1 MFWLVRQIARRAP
14 GRLLLGAVAAALPV
28 ATLAATTLFIA
39 DSTRA
44 MTAVALQPVQV
55 EYRALATTLN
65 VDVDRVATQLR
76 GVQGV
81 RAVDVFGAA
90 NVVVTAPDASNRVSA
105 RLIAVEPA
113 YFTHHGWVRPQGD
126 VGNGALINGAIA
138 VSPGF
143 ERASQ
148 VRIDLA
154 GDFPPV
160 NLTLPVAGRI
170 DTRDAQTTWSAIPYG
185 EVQGD
190 VAEVPRMIVVD
201 YAAFQQAILPVALK
215 TLGPQTA
222 VTNPGLTD
230 LPQAS
235 VEAHVAVDHQA
246 YPSNPS
252 DAARWS
258 GQMRRVLE
266 RSAPGDIIAA
276 DNAAE
281 PLSEAAV
288 DATNAKILFILLGL
302 PGVLVSA
309 ALGIAAASALTES
322 HRREDAL
329 LRLRGASE
337 PQLVR
342 LAVQEGVVVTAIG
355 VVIGLLAAVLLV
367 SAVVRHVLWWTV
379 DLATA
384 IMIVIAA
391 AVAGALTT
399 ALRLVLLVRASRRP
413 SLISDR
419 RLLPGR
425 WAPRWLRGRL
435 DVVAVVVGLL
445 ILVGNFFAGGLRPN
459 PIEGQALALSF
470 YVLLAPLALWLGC
483 TLLIVRG
490 LLHYLRR
497 VTAPDAARPLTTW
510 PATAG
515 RWLGRRPAR
524 AAVALIMGA
533 LAVAFGTEVAAFVA
547 TYQTAKQDDAQ
558 VAAGS
563 ELRITPLTDPPAQ
576 LPDLSSS
583 VAAITAIRTVPA
595 RAGSDR
601 KTIMALDPAT
611 YEPATSPEP
620 MITDGGGVAD
630 LAGDPTG
637 VLLSQEIA
645 ADFEIGVG
653 DTFPVT
659 IYPDDLDLSQKL
671 SLHVVG
677 IYRAIPPADPPTEMV
692 MSIASIPPPVLA
704 PEFYLARPHAETSA
718 VDAATVLRQQLPASA
733 FTVTT
738 AQDRVRASQRS
749 LTALNLAGLSTIE
762 SAFAAL
768 IAALGVAVLGAF
780 LVMERRREFAILAT
794 IGTGN
799 RDMLVGTAVEGAA
812 AVLGSLVIG
821 IPVGLALALLAVRVL
836 GGFFVLPPPL
846 LSVPIVDITA
856 LVALVLL
863 TTGAAFFIA
872 LERLRRSNLA
882 GLLRES

>member
-1 MFWLVRQIARRAP
+1 
-14 GRLLLGAVAAALPV
+14 
-28 ATLAATTLFIA
+28 
-39 DSTRA
+39 
-44 MTAVALQPVQV
+44 
-55 EYRALATTLN
+55 
-65 VDVDRVATQLR
+65 
-76 GVQGV
+76 
-81 RAVDVFGAA
+81 
-90 NVVVTAPDASNRVSA
+90 
-105 RLIAVEPA
+105 
-113 YFTHHGWVRPQGD
+113 VRPQGD
-126 VGNGALINGAIA
+126 VGSGALINGAIA

-160 NLTLPVAGRI
+160 NLTLPVTGRI

-201 YAAFQQAILPVALK
+201 YAAFQRAILPVALK

-252 DAARWS
+252 DAERWS
-258 GQMRRVLE
+258 GRMRRVLE
-266 RSAPGDIIAA
+266 RRAPGDIIVA

-302 PGVLVSA
+302 PGVLVAA

-329 LRLRGASE
+329 LRLRGASDHE
-337 PQLVR
+337 LVR
-342 LAVQEGVVVTAIG
+342 LAAQEGIVVTAIG
-355 VVIGLLAAVLLV
+355 FVIGLLLAVVMV
-367 SAVVRHVLWWTV
+367 SAVVGHPLWWTV

-384 IMIVIAA
+384 VLIAIAA
-391 AVAGALTT
+391 GVAAALTT
-399 ALRLVLLVRASRRP
+399 TLRLVLLVRASRRP
-413 SLISDR
+413 SLIGDR

-425 WAPRWLRGRL
+425 WAPTWLRGRL

-445 ILVGNFFAGGLRPN
+445 ILVGNFLAGGLRPN

-497 VTAPDAARPLTTW
+497 VTAPEVARPLTTW
-510 PATAG
+510 PATAV

-558 VAAGS
+558 IAAGS
-563 ELRITPLTDPPAQ
+563 DLRITPLTDPPSQ

-583 VAAITAIRTVPA
+583 VAAITPIRTIPA

-611 YEPATSPEP
+611 YGPATTPEA

-630 LAGDPTG
+630 LTGDPNG

-645 ADFEIGVG
+645 AEVGVG

-718 VDAATVLRQQLPASA
+718 ADAATVLRQQLPASA
-733 FTVTT
+733 FTVIT

-762 SAFAAL
+762 TALAAL
-768 IAALGVAVLGAF
+768 IAALGAAVLGAF
-780 LVMERRREFAILAT
+780 LVMERKREFAILAT
-794 IGTGN
+794 VGTGSK
-799 RDMLVGTAVEGAA
+799 DMLVGTAVEGAA
-812 AVLGSLVIG
+812 AVLGSLVVG
-821 IPVGLALALLAVRVL
+821 IPIGLALALLAVRVL

-846 LSVPIVDITA
+846 LSVPVLGIMA
-856 LVALVLL
+856 LVALVLV
-863 TTGAAFFIA
+863 TTGLAFFA
-872 LERLRRSNLA
+872 TLERLRRSNLS